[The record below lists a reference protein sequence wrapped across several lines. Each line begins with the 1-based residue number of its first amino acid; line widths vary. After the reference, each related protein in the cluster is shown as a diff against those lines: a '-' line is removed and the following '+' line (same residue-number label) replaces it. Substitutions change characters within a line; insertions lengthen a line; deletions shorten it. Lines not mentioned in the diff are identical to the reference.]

1 MAPHRIVPIVLLS
14 VLGLLTLV
22 FAVVALSQAPNSADL
37 AVHNGTDE
45 TFSSNQFTIQ
55 LTDIRSSGSG
65 TAQSSVRLIDY
76 NGPNTILVYTL
87 DPTRHLVATV
97 HGGGVVTAISQYAAL
112 TGGST
117 GWVRHGSHF
126 DRSESIQAYAARLNQ
141 KTVTTGTV
149 AETAVVRDGYLVA
162 DDLVLH
168 INSAQ
173 LSNGQTAQGGTA
185 QEILHVLR
193 INGAKAPAV
202 SS

>member
-1 MAPHRIVPIVLLS
+1 MAPHRIVPILLLS
-14 VLGLLTLV
+14 VLGLLTV
-22 FAVVALSQAPNSADL
+22 IFAVVALSQAPNSADL

-45 TFSSNQFTIQ
+45 TFSSQQFTIE
-55 LTDIRSSGSG
+55 LTDIRSSGAG
-65 TAQSSVRLIDY
+65 TTQSNVRLIDY
-76 NGPNTILVYTL
+76 TGPNTILVYSL
-87 DPTRHLVATV
+87 APSRHLVATV
-97 HGGGVVTAISQYAAL
+97 HGGGVVTAINQYAAL

-126 DRSESIQAYAARLNQ
+126 DRSESIQAYAIRLKQ

-162 DDLVLH
+162 DNLVLH
-168 INSAQ
+168 INSAR
-173 LSNGQTAQGGTA
+173 LSSGQIAEGGTA
-185 QEILHVLR
+185 QEILHVVR